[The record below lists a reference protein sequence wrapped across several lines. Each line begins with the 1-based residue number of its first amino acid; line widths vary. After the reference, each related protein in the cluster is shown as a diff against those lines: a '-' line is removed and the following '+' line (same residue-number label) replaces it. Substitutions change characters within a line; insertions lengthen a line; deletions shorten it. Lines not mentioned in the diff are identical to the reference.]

1 MENSVY
7 IRFVVDEFNEESNQR
22 LGIFHAVRYMEDDNE
37 FFDYELE
44 QAEQT
49 MEWFNKHLESPL
61 DYLNKQKSK
70 KSDVFISWFKMSAK
84 EHISKVREFV
94 FLLESKGVVVDQIR
108 TDKPG
113 KIVYSDEFQI
123 FAKPFERY

>member
-1 MENSVY
+1 MALPFNKSNNYAPMAPNAAMRAGYSGVMFTWRPLC
-7 IRFVVDEFNEESNQR
+7 IFVLLSMSSMKNQIK
-22 LGIFHAVRYMEDDNE
+22 GWAFFHAVKYMKDDNK

-70 KSDVFISWFKMSAK
+70 KSDIFISWFKN
-84 EHISKVREFV
+84 I
-94 FLLESKGVVVDQIR
+94 GQG
-108 TDKPG
+108 T
-113 KIVYSDEFQI
+113 YN
-123 FAKPFERY
+123 

>member
-1 MENSVY
+1 MY

-22 LGIFHAVRYMEDDNE
+22 LGIFHAVKYMKDDNK

-70 KSDVFISWFKMSAK
+70 KSDIFISWFKMSAK
-84 EHISKVREFV
+84 EHITKVREFV

-108 TDKPG
+108 TDRPG
-113 KIVYSDEFQI
+113 KIVYSDEYQI
-123 FAKPFERY
+123 FAKPFKRY